1 MGCFLHD
8 GVSGKRWVIPDY
20 RTTIVDPT
28 GGTDAFGG
36 AFLVG
41 YREDYDPVEAAVL
54 GSIAASMVVEGS
66 GVFYALDAM
75 PELKAARRDALRDLV
90 REI

>member
-1 MGCFLHD
+1 M
-8 GVSGKRWVIPDY
+8 
-20 RTTIVDPT
+20 
-28 GGTDAFGG
+28 DAFAG

-41 YREDYDPVEAAVL
+41 YREDYDPVEAAVM

-66 GVFYALDAM
+66 GVFYALEAM
-75 PELKAARRDALRDLV
+75 PGLMEARRDALRDLV